1 MPNGILKLTKID
13 NYSHVLEG
21 LNNAKERVGSMA
33 ALARL
38 ANVDPTNLT
47 RWMTGARSPS
57 LKVLSEILDVIG
69 ARIVFPEDVDAD
81 FSQDLAEKTEE
92 IRRLRQELEKKAEE
106 KFILEG
112 RLRAYKEMMEEYRE
126 RLEAKENPAGAGK
139 GEYGER

>member
-1 MPNGILKLTKID
+1 MKETLYEHILAGLERGALRYGSLYKLSTDAGMGKMSVYRWVKGD
-13 NYSHVLEG
+13 RGEEGTLAKLATVLEM
-21 LNNAKERVGSMA
+21 L
-33 ALARL
+33 
-38 ANVDPTNLT
+38 
-47 RWMTGARSPS
+47 
-57 LKVLSEILDVIG
+57 G

>member
-1 MPNGILKLTKID
+1 MPNGILKLMKID

-57 LKVLSEILDVIG
+57 LKVLSEILEVIG

-139 GEYGER
+139 EN

>member
-1 MPNGILKLTKID
+1 MPTGILKRMKID
-13 NYSHVLEG
+13 NYFHVREAR
-21 LNNAKERVGSMA
+21 NNAKERVGSMA

-139 GEYGER
+139 E

>member
-1 MPNGILKLTKID
+1 MPNGILKLMKID

-139 GEYGER
+139 YE

>member
-1 MPNGILKLTKID
+1 MPNDILKLMKID

>member
-1 MPNGILKLTKID
+1 MPNGILKLMKID

-57 LKVLSEILDVIG
+57 CREDGRNQKATARARKKGRRKVY
-69 ARIVFPEDVDAD
+69 P
-81 FSQDLAEKTEE
+81 
-92 IRRLRQELEKKAEE
+92 
-106 KFILEG
+106 
-112 RLRAYKEMMEEYRE
+112 
-126 RLEAKENPAGAGK
+126 
-139 GEYGER
+139 

>member
-1 MPNGILKLTKID
+1 MPNGILKLMKID

-139 GEYGER
+139 EN

>member
-1 MPNGILKLTKID
+1 MPNGILKLMKID

-139 GEYGER
+139 E

>member
-1 MPNGILKLTKID
+1 MKID

>member
-1 MPNGILKLTKID
+1 MPNGILKLIKID

>member
-1 MPNGILKLTKID
+1 MPNGILKLMKID

-112 RLRAYKEMMEEYRE
+112 RLRAYKDMMEEYRE

>member
-1 MPNGILKLTKID
+1 MPNGILKLMKID

-92 IRRLRQELEKKAEE
+92 IGRLRQELEKKAEE

>member
-1 MPNGILKLTKID
+1 MKID

-139 GEYGER
+139 GE

>member
-1 MPNGILKLTKID
+1 MPNGILKLMKID

-139 GEYGER
+139 EEI

>member
-1 MPNGILKLTKID
+1 MPNGILKLMKID

-92 IRRLRQELEKKAEE
+92 IRRLRHELEKKAEE

>member
-1 MPNGILKLTKID
+1 MPNGILKLMKID

-47 RWMTGARSPS
+47 RWMTGARSPT

>member
-1 MPNGILKLTKID
+1 MPNGILKLMKID

-139 GEYGER
+139 GAYGER

>member
-1 MPNGILKLTKID
+1 MPNGILKLMKID

-112 RLRAYKEMMEEYRE
+112 RLLAYKEMMEEYRE
-126 RLEAKENPAGAGK
+126 RLEAKENPAGTGK
-139 GEYGER
+139 YE

>member
-1 MPNGILKLTKID
+1 MKID

-38 ANVDPTNLT
+38 ANVEPTNLT

>member
-1 MPNGILKLTKID
+1 MPNGILKLMKID

-139 GEYGER
+139 GE

>member
-1 MPNGILKLTKID
+1 MPNGILKLMKID

-47 RWMTGARSPS
+47 IWMTGARSPS

-81 FSQDLAEKTEE
+81 FSQDLAEKMEE

-139 GEYGER
+139 GE

>member
-1 MPNGILKLTKID
+1 MPNGILKLMKID

>member
-1 MPNGILKLTKID
+1 MPNGILKLMKID

-126 RLEAKENPAGAGK
+126 RLEAKENPAGAGQ
-139 GEYGER
+139 EEI

>member
-1 MPNGILKLTKID
+1 MPNGILKLMKID

-139 GEYGER
+139 EK

>member
-1 MPNGILKLTKID
+1 MKID

-139 GEYGER
+139 EEI